1 MKIDVKKEERE
12 LYNPKTKPELINVK
26 PMLYISVKGKGDPNE
41 EDGEYKRALEKLYSV
56 AFTIKMD
63 KKSVFDYVIP
73 PLEGFW
79 SHIDYYDKS
88 KLSWNSVIRIPIE
101 ITQDEFKAYLKVCEN
116 KKKKD
121 FSDVEL
127 IKIDEGLCVQCMHIG
142 SFDNEPSTI
151 NSMNEFITL
160 NGYVSDIN
168 ENRLHHEIYL
178 SDPRRC
184 KREALRTIIRLP
196 IRKK

>member
-1 MKIDVKKEERE
+1 
-12 LYNPKTKPELINVK
+12 
-26 PMLYISVKGKGDPNE
+26 MLYISIKGKGDPNE
-41 EDGEYKRALEKLYSV
+41 DDGEYKKAIEKLYCI

-63 KKSVFDYVIP
+63 KKNIFDYVVP

-79 SHIDYYDKS
+79 SHIDYSDKS
-88 KLSWNSVIRIPIE
+88 KLNWTSVIRLPLE
-101 ITQDEFKAYLKVCEN
+101 ITQDEFKAYLKLCEN

-142 SFDNEPSTI
+142 SYDSEVSTVKR
-151 NSMNEFITL
+151 MNDFIAL
-160 NGYVSDIN
+160 NGFVSDIN

-184 KREALRTIIRLP
+184 KSESLRTIIRLP

>member
-12 LYNPKTKPELINVK
+12 LYNPKTRPELINVK

>member
-1 MKIDVKKEERE
+1 MKIDVKKEEKE
-12 LYNPKTKPELINVK
+12 LYNPKTKPSLINVK
-26 PMLYISVKGKGDPNE
+26 PMLYISIKGKGDPNE
-41 EDGEYKRALEKLYSV
+41 EDGEYKRALEKLYCV

-63 KKSVFDYVIP
+63 KKNIFDYVVP

-79 SHIDYYDKS
+79 SHIDYSDKS

-101 ITQDEFKAYLKVCEN
+101 ITQDVFKAYLKLCEN

-142 SFDNEPSTI
+142 SYDSEVSTVKR
-151 NSMNEFITL
+151 MNDFIL
-160 NGYVSDIN
+160 ANGYECDFSS
-168 ENRLHHEIYL
+168 NRLHHEIYL

-184 KREALRTIIRLP
+184 KPNSLRTIIRLP